1 MKHALTI
8 AFAPRTPRRLVL
20 LLSLCALLSVADL
33 SAQESGSKKEN
44 EQQPLQLPEIIIR
57 GRESLSIRGGR
68 KAAPR
73 SIPRLQQREL
83 DQLNSLE
90 KLAPPLMPP
99 AALPMLST
107 EQSPWKGFL
116 QGSLGMY
123 LTADVLA
130 GLSAQLDGYSLY
142 ARGGLQLSNGHVDD
156 AGYSRIHAGLRS
168 DYVAPQ
174 KFWIFG
180 GSRTVANLNIERQD
194 YNLYALDSAE
204 ARGVTLVDFDV
215 DTHGSS
221 GGMDFNL
228 GFGMDVLSL
237 GGARD
242 ADHFGLDGY
251 LRLRRSGDGFQL
263 GGLAD
268 INIQSLNS
276 NSLSLMTLALTGDLR
291 DSALTLTS
299 ELGFDVGSD
308 TRGESTF
315 APRLRAGGELELSES
330 LSLRGELK
338 SGLQRRDFH
347 GLWREN
353 PYVDADADV
362 AFEYVVAGV
371 DLNMIYHPHPR
382 LALLFGIGAEV
393 LNDAGAFEP
402 TSTATF
408 TTVFRDGTRLSG
420 KAEVL
425 WHLSEKTSL
434 SGKLDMLATSLDGEN
449 GGIPYAAPLMLQTEL
464 AHVFGESVQVGV
476 KALFVGERQA
486 DLADSSRVDA
496 FFDLGLHSR
505 IIVQPNFSID
515 VSFSNLLGQNIYIWR
530 DYKEREIFA
539 RAGVSWLF

>member
-1 MKHALTI
+1 MKQLHNSI
-8 AFAPRTPRRLVL
+8 RTPRILRRLIL
-20 LLSLCALLSVADL
+20 LPALCALLCATDL
-33 SAQESGSKKEN
+33 AAQNAEAKKDS
-44 EQQPLQLPEIIIR
+44 EQQPLQLPEIIIK

-99 AALPMLST
+99 AALPMLTT
-107 EQSPWKGFL
+107 EQSPYTGFV

-168 DYVAPQ
+168 DYLAPQ

-204 ARGVTLVDFDV
+204 ARGVTVFDFDV
-215 DTHGSS
+215 DTYGSS
-221 GGMDFNL
+221 GGLDFNL
-228 GFGMDVLSL
+228 GFGMDLLSL

-251 LRLRRSGDGFQL
+251 LRVRQSGAGFQL

-276 NSLSLMTLALTGDLR
+276 NSLSLMTLALTGDVR
-291 DSALTLTS
+291 DTNLTLTS
-299 ELGFDVGSD
+299 ELGFDIGSD

-315 APRLRAGGELELSES
+315 APRLRAGGELELNES
-330 LSLRGELK
+330 VSLRGQLL
-338 SGLQRRDFH
+338 SGLRRADFH

-362 AFEYVVAGV
+362 AFEHVVAGA
-371 DLNMIYHPHPR
+371 DLNVIYLPHPR

-393 LNDAGAFEP
+393 LNDAAAFEP

-408 TTVFRDGTRLSG
+408 TTLFRDGTRLSG
-420 KAEVL
+420 KAELL
-425 WHLSEKTSL
+425 WHMSDKTSL
-434 SGKLDMLATSLDGEN
+434 SSKLDVLATTLDGEN
-449 GGIPYAAPLMLQTEL
+449 GGIPYAAPLTLRTEL
-464 AHVFGESVQVGV
+464 AHLFGESVQVGV

-486 DLADSSRVDA
+486 DLADSSKVDA

-505 IIVQPNFSID
+505 IILQPNFSID